1 MSYSSIQL
9 KGELNVDVQ
18 SVTRVIIYGTK
29 CAFENFNVQSV
40 IWV

>member
-1 MSYSSIQL
+1 MSYSSIQV

-18 SVTRVIIYGTK
+18 SVTRVIIYGIK
-29 CAFENFNVQSV
+29 CAFKNFKVQSV